1 VFPGWSYP
9 AGEFLL
15 GELNMNIQPVASPVA
30 SKLEDRPAQPVEQQA
45 AVSAVTASDKAD
57 TTAAPSRDKVETAVK
72 TINDAMLA
80 SSQSLEFSIDEDS
93 KGIVVKVIDQA
104 TREVVR
110 QMPSKEALEIAK
122 SIDKLQEKMQGVLIS
137 QTA

>member
-1 VFPGWSYP
+1 
-9 AGEFLL
+9 
-15 GELNMNIQPVASPVA
+15 
-30 SKLEDRPAQPVEQQA
+30 
-45 AVSAVTASDKAD
+45 
-57 TTAAPSRDKVETAVK
+57 
-72 TINDAMLA
+72 
-80 SSQSLEFSIDEDS
+80 
-93 KGIVVKVIDQA
+93 VVKVIDQD

>member
-1 VFPGWSYP
+1 
-9 AGEFLL
+9 
-15 GELNMNIQPVASPVA
+15 MNIQPVASPVA

-93 KGIVVKVIDQA
+93 KGIVVKVIDQD